1 MAIKTTVFSEYE
13 VRELIAK
20 VGEDTCPIKC
30 IGSLEEES
38 EVISITKKC
47 RGVVAKKRTRGTG
60 SGTLKL
66 TAHMPWDLYLT
77 LMDMKS
83 EKLKKGVT
91 AYGRS
96 SLHPEFSLTG
106 RVFDEDDNEKFKA
119 WPVCVMNAGP
129 ASKIENGAEE
139 VAELEVEIGYS
150 PDENG
155 FGHYECDLND
165 APEDVKTSWME
176 NFTPALVKAAE

>member
-13 VRELIAK
+13 ARELIVK
-20 VGEDTCPIKC
+20 VGDETCPIKC
-30 IGSLEEES
+30 VGTLEEET
-38 EVISITKKC
+38 EVITISKKC

-66 TAHMPWDLYLT
+66 SAHMPRDLYDT

-83 EKLKKGVT
+83 EKLKPGVT

-96 SLHPEFSLTG
+96 SVHPSFILTA
-106 RVFDEDDNEKFKA
+106 RVFDEDDKEKLKA
-119 WPVCVMNAGP
+119 WPCCVMNAGP

-155 FGHYECDLND
+155 FGHYECDLED
-165 APEDVKTSWME
+165 ATEDVKSAWME
-176 NFTPALVKAAE
+176 SFTPALVKAAE